1 MSIQGALSGA
11 TNQII
16 GASIAAAK
24 KKEKETKKVQDGAPS
39 NATPQKSDAEILAS
53 MGINVDPSRINTTEP
68 VSRRYSNPNV
78 DETRRKLVMQEVA
91 LAQESRKLSKEQS
104 KLYMQKLRSRRK
116 RGA

>member
-24 KKEKETKKVQDGAPS
+24 KKEAEKVQEGSPS
-39 NATPQKSDAEILAS
+39 SATPQKSDAEILAS

-68 VSRRYSNPNV
+68 VSRKYSNPNV
-78 DETRRKLVMQEVA
+78 DEARRKLVMQEVA

>member
-24 KKEKETKKVQDGAPS
+24 KKEAEKVQDVAPS
-39 NATPQKSDAEILAS
+39 SAPQKSDAEILAS
-53 MGINVDPSRINTTEP
+53 MGLNVEPSRINTTEP

-78 DETRRKLVMQEVA
+78 DEARRKLVMQEVA
-91 LAQESRKLSKEQS
+91 LAQESRKLSKEES